1 MCPAYMNK
9 NKTTIL
15 EYWIGGWGKEG
26 ASSCYKF
33 TMQNFSINISMVN
46 LNCSFANFFA
56 CLMYGQTCTVNS
68 AIYMCNTHERCFLRK
83 SIISDFIEG
92 HFSSLKTGQYGSILN
107 VHSINLHSTIE
118 TQQKL
123 WNNTSIVTYISN
135 F

>member
-1 MCPAYMNK
+1 MCPAYMNT

-15 EYWIGGWGKEG
+15 EYWIGGWGKNLRVQWRRLQKP
-26 ASSCYKF
+26 SWFLDYYKF

-68 AIYMCNTHERCFLRK
+68 AIYVCNTHERCFLRK

-123 WNNTSIVTYISN
+123 
-135 F
+135 

>member
-26 ASSCYKF
+26 VICCYKF

-92 HFSSLKTGQYGSILN
+92 HFSPLKTGQYESILN

-123 WNNTSIVTYISN
+123 
-135 F
+135 

>member
-1 MCPAYMNK
+1 MCPAYMNT

-26 ASSCYKF
+26 AISCYKF

-46 LNCSFANFFA
+46 LNCSFGNFFA
-56 CLMYGQTCTVNS
+56 QYGQTCTVNS

-123 WNNTSIVTYISN
+123 
-135 F
+135 